1 MGVVLTIIVVLA
13 AFLFGG
19 AIMWFVNERL
29 LKEKTNSIL
38 NEATREAEVLK
49 EKKLLEVKEKFLQLK
64 SDLEK
69 QVADNN
75 GRIKQSENKLKQ
87 GEYDHLERA
96 DAAPSEQS
104 LYAQGQSLRGQ

>member
-38 NEATREAEVLK
+38 NEATR
-49 EKKLLEVKEKFLQLK
+49 
-64 SDLEK
+64 
-69 QVADNN
+69 
-75 GRIKQSENKLKQ
+75 
-87 GEYDHLERA
+87 
-96 DAAPSEQS
+96 
-104 LYAQGQSLRGQ
+104 

>member
-49 EKKLLEVKEKFLQLK
+49 EKKTSRSQREVPPAEKRFGEA
-64 SDLEK
+64 S
-69 QVADNN
+69 
-75 GRIKQSENKLKQ
+75 GR
-87 GEYDHLERA
+87 
-96 DAAPSEQS
+96 
-104 LYAQGQSLRGQ
+104 

>member
-87 GEYDHLERA
+87 REENLNKKQDELGKRNKEI
-96 DAAPSEQS
+96 DAFKDS
-104 LYAQGQSLRGQ
+104 